1 METLRSI
8 LVLMEPA
15 LEQQAAFEAALP
27 LARATGARLHLLMT
41 DYRDLHVSFHQPP
54 APGLLQYRESVLATH
69 RILLERCVARAQAAG
84 VPADFD
90 CVWGTPFHELAIERV
105 SALAP
110 DLVMKQ
116 SVHHGRVER
125 TLFTGSDWHLI
136 RDCPAPLL
144 LVKDPAR
151 LATPRILVCVDP
163 QHLHDKPAALDH
175 RLLGSAVLLHERLGG
190 EVHALHVFALPHP
203 VAVIGDAYVAAAGM
217 VPDEATLEAANRSLH
232 ALLAAHPAFREHA
245 HLRVG
250 IPAQD
255 IVAEALALEADLL
268 VMGVVSRRRLERW
281 FVGNTAEAVLD
292 RVPCNVW
299 VEKLPPPG

>member
-1 METLRSI
+1 MEALRSI

-27 LARATGARLHLLMT
+27 MARSFDARLHLLMT
-41 DYRDLHVSFHQPP
+41 DYRDLHVSFYEPP
-54 APGLLQYRESVLATH
+54 APGLVQFRESVQAAH
-69 RILLERCVARAQAAG
+69 RVTLERCVERAASLGVTAA
-84 VPADFD
+84 FE
-90 CVWGTPFHELAIERV
+90 CIWGTPFHELAIERIK
-105 SALAP
+105 ALKP
-110 DLVMKQ
+110 GLVMKQ

-151 LATPRILVCVDP
+151 LASPRILVCVDP

-175 RLLGSAVLLHERLGG
+175 QLLGSASLLNARLGG

-217 VPDEATLEAANRSLH
+217 VPDDATLEAANKSLRE
-232 ALLAAHPAFREHA
+232 LLAAHPAVRENA

-250 IPAQD
+250 VPAQD
-255 IVAEALALEADLL
+255 IVSEALALDADIIL
-268 VMGVVSRRRLERW
+268 MGAVSRRRLERW
-281 FVGNTAEAVLD
+281 FIGNTAEAVLD

-299 VEKLPPPG
+299 IEKPQPPA

>member
-1 METLRSI
+1 MEALRSI

-15 LEQQAAFEAALP
+15 LEQQAAFDAALP
-27 LARATGARLHLLMT
+27 MARSFDARLHLLMT
-41 DYRDLHVSFHQPP
+41 DYRDLHVSFYEPP
-54 APGLLQYRESVLATH
+54 APGLVQFRESVQAAH
-69 RILLERCVARAQAAG
+69 RVTLERCVERAASLG
-84 VPADFD
+84 VSATFE
-90 CVWGTPFHELAIERV
+90 CIWGTPFHELAIERV
-105 SALAP
+105 KALRP
-110 DLVMKQ
+110 GLVMKQ

-151 LATPRILVCVDP
+151 LASPRILVCVDP

-175 RLLGSAVLLHERLGG
+175 QLLGSASLLNARLGG

-217 VPDEATLEAANRSLH
+217 VPDDATLEAANKSLRE
-232 ALLAAHPAFREHA
+232 LLAAHPAVREHA

-250 IPAQD
+250 VPAQD
-255 IVAEALALEADLL
+255 IVSEALALDADIIL
-268 VMGVVSRRRLERW
+268 MGAVSRRRLERW
-281 FVGNTAEAVLD
+281 FIGNTAEAVLD

-299 VEKLPPPG
+299 IEKPQPPA

>member
-1 METLRSI
+1 MEALRSI

-15 LEQQAAFEAALP
+15 LEQQAALEAALP
-27 LARATGARLHLLMT
+27 IARSFNARLHLLMT
-41 DYRDLHVSFHQPP
+41 DYRDLHVSFYEPP
-54 APGLLQYRESVLATH
+54 APGLVQFRESVLAAH
-69 RILLERCVARAQAAG
+69 RTALERCVERAGALG
-84 VPADFD
+84 VTATFE
-90 CVWGTPFHELAIERV
+90 CLWGTPFHELAVERV
-105 SALAP
+105 RALKP
-110 DLVMKQ
+110 SLVMKQ
-116 SVHHGRVER
+116 SVHHNRVER

-175 RLLGSAVLLHERLGG
+175 QLLRSASLLREQLGG
-190 EVHALHVFALPHP
+190 DVHALHVFALPLP
-203 VAVIGDAYVAAAGM
+203 VAVIGDAYVAAGGM
-217 VPDEATLEAANRSLH
+217 VPDDATLEAANQSLH
-232 ALLAAHPAFREHA
+232 ELLSAHGVSPDRA

-250 IPAQD
+250 VPAQD

-268 VMGVVSRRRLERW
+268 VMGAVSRRRLERW
-281 FVGNTAEAVLD
+281 FIGNTAEAVLD

-299 VEKLPPPG
+299 VEKPQAA

>member
-1 METLRSI
+1 MEALRSI

-27 LARATGARLHLLMT
+27 MARSFDARLHLLMT
-41 DYRDLHVSFHQPP
+41 DYRDLHVSFYEPP
-54 APGLLQYRESVLATH
+54 APGLVQFRESVQAAH
-69 RILLERCVARAQAAG
+69 RVTLERCVERAASLG
-84 VPADFD
+84 VTATFE
-90 CVWGTPFHELAIERV
+90 CIWGTPFHELAIERIK
-105 SALAP
+105 ALKP
-110 DLVMKQ
+110 GLVMKQ

-151 LATPRILVCVDP
+151 LASPRILVCVDP

-175 RLLGSAVLLHERLGG
+175 QLLGSASLLNARLGG
-190 EVHALHVFALPHP
+190 QVHALHVFALPHP

-217 VPDEATLEAANRSLH
+217 VPDDATLEAANKSLH
-232 ALLAAHPAFREHA
+232 ELLAAHPAVRENA

-250 IPAQD
+250 VPAQD
-255 IVAEALALEADLL
+255 IVSEALALDADIIL
-268 VMGVVSRRRLERW
+268 MGAVSRRRLERW
-281 FVGNTAEAVLD
+281 FIGNTAEAVLD

-299 VEKLPPPG
+299 IEKPQPPA